1 MKKLKRIQKKYGNF
15 IAQVIS
21 FCTMILVV
29 CAIYL
34 GALK

>member
-21 FCTMILVV
+21 FFTMILIV
-29 CAIYL
+29 CAIQF

>member
-21 FCTMILVV
+21 FFTMILVV

>member
-1 MKKLKRIQKKYGNF
+1 MKKLKQIQKKYGNF
-15 IAQVIS
+15 IAQCIS
-21 FCTMILVV
+21 FFTMILIV

>member
-21 FCTMILVV
+21 FFTMILIV
-29 CAIYL
+29 CAIHF

>member
-15 IAQVIS
+15 IAQCIS
-21 FCTMILVV
+21 FFTMILIV

-34 GALK
+34 GDLK